1 MSVKMEQC
9 FLGINEVDLR
19 DGGRLGR
26 RMGIVNLVL
35 PRTSILM
42 YLSFV
47 KWHDRS
53 KYVHRSLVKL

>member
-1 MSVKMEQC
+1 MLVKMEQC
-9 FLGINEVDLR
+9 FLGINEVDFG
-19 DGGRLGR
+19 DGGRLAR
-26 RMGIVNLVL
+26 RMGIVNLGL

-53 KYVHRSLVKL
+53 KYVYRSLVKL